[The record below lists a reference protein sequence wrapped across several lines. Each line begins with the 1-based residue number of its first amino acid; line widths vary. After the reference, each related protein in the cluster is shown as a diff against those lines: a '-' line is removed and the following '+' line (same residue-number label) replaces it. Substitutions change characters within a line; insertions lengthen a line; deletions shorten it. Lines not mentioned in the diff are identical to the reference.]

1 VVAVLTVIADPGTDK
16 SAPVRTRADLAAILP
31 SDVVTRLTPDVWHDL
46 SFIAPL
52 RILAAIDDPRWHD
65 AVTPIH
71 IDWASIYAW
80 SRVRGELH
88 TVRLAV
94 EIAASMYGD
103 SNARPDMCGLLRRLD
118 VEHGV
123 AVLDALRIADEGLA
137 S

>member
-1 VVAVLTVIADPGTDK
+1 MSTLAVDISPDK
-16 SAPVRTRADLAAILP
+16 SALVVTTRADLAAILP
-31 SDVVTRLTPDVWHDL
+31 PDVVARLALEMWHDL

-52 RILAAIDDPRWHD
+52 RILAAIDDRRWHD

-71 IDWASIYAW
+71 IDWASIYSW
-80 SRVRGELH
+80 SRARGELS

-118 VEHGV
+118 AEHGD
-123 AVLDALRIADEGLA
+123 AVLDALRLADEGLTA
-137 S
+137 

>member
-1 VVAVLTVIADPGTDK
+1 MVTVLLPAESGNSTLDHAI
-16 SAPVRTRADLAAILP
+16 STRADLAAILP
-31 SDVVTRLTPDVWHDL
+31 PGVVARLEPDVWHDL

-52 RILAAIDDPRWHD
+52 RILAAIDDPRWHA

-80 SRVRGELH
+80 SRARGGLH

-94 EIAASMYGD
+94 EIAASMCGD
-103 SNARPDMCGLLRRLD
+103 PGARPDMCGLLRRLD
-118 VEHGV
+118 AEHGA
-123 AVLDALRIADEGLA
+123 AVLDALRLADEGLA